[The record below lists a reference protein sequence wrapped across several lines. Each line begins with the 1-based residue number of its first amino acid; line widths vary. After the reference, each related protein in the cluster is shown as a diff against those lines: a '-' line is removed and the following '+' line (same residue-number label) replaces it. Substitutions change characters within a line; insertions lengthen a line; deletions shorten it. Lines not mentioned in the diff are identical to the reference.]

1 LGVNTVAVLTSGGDA
16 PGMNAAVRAVV
27 RRTIFRGGRPIGVQ
41 RGFAGLSDGA
51 YAEMYEASVGDIIQR
66 GGTVLQTARFAR
78 LRDDPGEAAASAAR
92 LRAAGVDGLVVIGG
106 NGSLQGAHRL
116 DGEGLPT
123 VAVPASI
130 DDDVWGTDASIGFDT
145 AVNTILDSVDRIRDT
160 ASAHGRIFVIEVM
173 GRQCGRLALA
183 AGAASGCESVLIPEV
198 PVDLDQV
205 ARRILQRHS
214 RGKRHHLVIV
224 AEGAGLSAYEV
235 ARRLEQATG
244 QEARVTALGHV
255 QRGGNPSA
263 ADRILASRL
272 GAAAVDALFEGARD
286 AMVGVR
292 GGEIVRVPLG
302 EVTAGAPIAIDRTL
316 FALVEELS
324 I

>member
-1 LGVNTVAVLTSGGDA
+1 
-16 PGMNAAVRAVV
+16 
-27 RRTIFRGGRPIGVQ
+27 
-41 RGFAGLSDGA
+41 
-51 YAEMYEASVGDIIQR
+51 
-66 GGTVLQTARFAR
+66 
-78 LRDDPGEAAASAAR
+78 
-92 LRAAGVDGLVVIGG
+92 
-106 NGSLQGAHRL
+106 
-116 DGEGLPT
+116 
-123 VAVPASI
+123 VPASI